1 MGWLAT
7 VARTVYELL
16 VDDGQ
21 MAVGVLGALLLTGL
35 WSLVLAPDQA
45 ARDLGGPLLFVVLMA
60 LLAVNAVRAGRN
72 ALRLRE

>member
-7 VARTVYELL
+7 VGRAVYELL

-21 MAVGVLGALLLTGL
+21 MAVGVLAALVLIGV
-35 WSLVLAPDQA
+35 WSLALAPDQA
-45 ARDLGGPLLFVVLMA
+45 ARDLGGPLLFVALMA
-60 LLAVNAVRAGRN
+60 LLAANSFQAGRR